1 MTTALSICTSYVA
14 YNQDKQ
20 TVSMVGEQAISGK
33 LNKPRKEFIGS
44 ARQLFFRKNNQEN
57 LFDKKKG
64 K

>member
-1 MTTALSICTSYVA
+1 
-14 YNQDKQ
+14 
-20 TVSMVGEQAISGK
+20 MVGEQAISGK